1 MSNSS
6 GGGIGGLAG
15 SLLVDLWDDTEVE
28 LYSDGESWIAGMV
41 VVSFD

>member
-15 SLLVDLWDDTEVE
+15 SLLVDLWDVMEE
-28 LYSDGESWIAGMV
+28 ESCSDGESWIAGMV